1 MSNATG
7 YRNPTL
13 AVDDRV
19 EDLLAQMT
27 VDEKIGQLGSIWV
40 YEVLEKMAF
49 SATKAA
55 PLLAGGLG
63 QVTRMGGASSLAP
76 VALADLANQI
86 QKYLLEQTRLG
97 IPAIVHEECC
107 SGYMARNATCFPQM
121 IGAASTWE
129 PELVEAMT
137 GVIRTQMRAVG
148 AHQGLS
154 PILDIARDPRWG
166 RTEETFGEDPY
177 LVARMG
183 VAYVRGLQGQD
194 LHEGVMAT
202 GKHFAGY
209 GVSEG
214 GMNWAPPH
222 LNPRELREVY
232 LMPFEAAVKEG
243 KLASMMNGY
252 HEVDGIPC
260 GSNRALLTD
269 LLRGEWGFDG
279 IVVSDYFAIN
289 QLFGYHEIAA
299 SKEVAAVMALQAGLD
314 VELPGTDCYGDP
326 LRRALES
333 GLLSMDVLDLS
344 VRRVLRMKFLLGLFE
359 QPFVDVGRVPA
370 VFDTSDQRVL
380 ARDIAR
386 KSMILLK
393 NDQNLLPL
401 PKTIGTLAVIGPNAD
416 SVRNLVGDYAYPCH
430 IETLVEMQASGN
442 VFNMPKLDSL
452 ELVDNFVPIKSILQV
467 LHERLG
473 SGVDVRYAQGCDVL
487 DVSTDGFAAAVATAQ
502 AADVAILVMGDRAGL
517 TDPCTTGE
525 ARDRAEL
532 GLPGVQEELV
542 KAVLA
547 TGTPVVLVLVTGRPA
562 AIPWISE
569 HAQAIVEA
577 WLPGE
582 EGAEAVVDVL
592 FGDYN
597 PGGKMPI
604 TTPRGVGQIPIYYG
618 HKASGGRSQWKGAYV
633 EMSNKPL
640 YPFGFG
646 LSYTTFA
653 LENLQLDRT
662 TARAG
667 ETFTVSVDVTNTGA
681 RAGDEVVQVYIRF
694 TGASVTRPVKELK
707 GFQRLQ
713 LADGERK
720 NVRFTLAVNQCAYLD
735 EDMRLVVEPGTIE
748 VMVGTSS
755 EELPLRGAVAVEG
768 EVAQVKRDGAFFCQ
782 VEVV

>member
-487 DVSTDGFAAAVATAQ
+487 DVSTDGFAAAVAAAQ

>member
-40 YEVLEKMAF
+40 YEVLEKMVF